1 MQNKYYN
8 QVHCNNFGILKNNIK
23 VAQINVESLTRAKA
37 DILSKIFT
45 DIYVLVIQQIHV
57 PKKETICFKIIG
69 FYMINYIGEKNGG
82 LSIYINQKKYS
93 HHNIQRMVDNDYV
106 VSVRINN

>member
-23 VAQINVESLTRAKA
+23 IAQINVESLTIAKA
-37 DILSKIFT
+37 KIFT
-45 DIYVLVIQQIHV
+45 DIDVLVIQQIHV
-57 PKKETICFKIIG
+57 PKKETICLKIIG

-82 LSIYINQKKYS
+82 LSIYVNQKKYF

-106 VSVRINN
+106 VSVQINN